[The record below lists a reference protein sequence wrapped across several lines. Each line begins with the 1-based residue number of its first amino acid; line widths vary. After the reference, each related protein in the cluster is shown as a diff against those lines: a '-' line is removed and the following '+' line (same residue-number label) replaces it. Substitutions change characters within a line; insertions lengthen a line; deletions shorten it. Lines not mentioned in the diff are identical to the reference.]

1 MFCEMWSIRIRY
13 FYNIT
18 KFTVDSIPAVVLY
31 YPRFHGKEGLKKE
44 CYKVVM
50 TKIMS
55 RVRLGDV
62 ATVRCGLVLS
72 RKQSRTPTDAKYRLL
87 NLRSINVDGCVEMA
101 MVDEYYAIESL
112 SPDYLSQVGDVIV
125 RLTAPYTAILVD
137 DETAGMV
144 VSSNFV
150 IIRPNPRMLLSG
162 YLAWLLNTRKTKR
175 VIFENTSSNM
185 LGAINP
191 RYFACMEVVLPSID
205 RQFAIADL
213 NALALKEGRLLR
225 RLADEK
231 KRYCDF
237 IINALQTDERKG
249 L

>member
-1 MFCEMWSIRIRY
+1 
-13 FYNIT
+13 
-18 KFTVDSIPAVVLY
+18 
-31 YPRFHGKEGLKKE
+31 
-44 CYKVVM
+44 M
-50 TKIMS
+50 TKKIS
-55 RVRLGDV
+55 RMRLGDV

-72 RKQSRTPTDAKYRLL
+72 RKQSPTPTNARYHLL
-87 NLRSINVDGCVEMA
+87 NLRSIIADGCVEMA
-101 MVDEYYAIESL
+101 MLDEYYAVESL
-112 SPDYLSQVGDVIV
+112 SSEYLSQVGDVIV

-150 IIRPNPRMLLSG
+150 IIRPNPRQLISG
-162 YLAWLLNTRKTKR
+162 YLAWLLNTRKAKR

-191 RYFACMEVVLPSID
+191 KYFACMEVALPSID
-205 RQFAIADL
+205 RQSAIADL

-237 IINALQTDERKG
+237 IINTLQTDDKKG

>member
-1 MFCEMWSIRIRY
+1 
-13 FYNIT
+13 
-18 KFTVDSIPAVVLY
+18 
-31 YPRFHGKEGLKKE
+31 
-44 CYKVVM
+44 M

-72 RKQSRTPTDAKYRLL
+72 RKQSRTPTSAKYRLL
-87 NLRSINVDGCVEMA
+87 NLRAINADGCVEMA
-101 MVDEYYAIESL
+101 LVDEYYAVEEL

-125 RLTAPYTAILVD
+125 RLTAPYTAIWID

-150 IIRPNPRMLLSG
+150 IIRPNPRMLLPG
-162 YLAWLLNTRKTKR
+162 YLVWLLNTRKTKH

-225 RLADEK
+225 QLADEK

-237 IINALQTDERKG
+237 LINTLQSDYRKG

>member
-1 MFCEMWSIRIRY
+1 
-13 FYNIT
+13 
-18 KFTVDSIPAVVLY
+18 
-31 YPRFHGKEGLKKE
+31 
-44 CYKVVM
+44 
-50 TKIMS
+50 MS
-55 RVRLGDV
+55 RMRLGDV
-62 ATVRCGLVLS
+62 AIVRCGLVLS

-87 NLRSINVDGCVEMA
+87 NLRSINADGCVEMA
-101 MVDEYYAIESL
+101 MLDEYYAIESL

-137 DETAGMV
+137 EETAGMV

-162 YLAWLLNTRKTKR
+162 YLAWLLNTRKTKH

-191 RYFACMEVVLPSID
+191 KYFACMEVALPSID
-205 RQFAIADL
+205 RQSAIADL

-225 RLADEK
+225 RLADER

-237 IINALQTDERKG
+237 IINTLQSDDRKG

>member
-1 MFCEMWSIRIRY
+1 M
-13 FYNIT
+13 T
-18 KFTVDSIPAVVLY
+18 
-31 YPRFHGKEGLKKE
+31 GK
-44 CYKVVM
+44 
-50 TKIMS
+50 IS

-72 RKQSRTPTDAKYRLL
+72 RKQSPTPTDARYRLL
-87 NLRSINVDGCVEMA
+87 NLRSINADGCVEMT
-101 MVDEYYAIESL
+101 MLDEYYAVERL
-112 SPDYLSQVGDVIV
+112 SSEYLSQVGDVIV

-150 IIRPNPRMLLSG
+150 IIRPNPRQLISG
-162 YLAWLLNTRKTKR
+162 YLAWLLNTRKAKH

-225 RLADEK
+225 QLADEK
-231 KRYCDF
+231 KRYSDL
-237 IINALQTDERKG
+237 ILNTLQTDNRKG

>member
-1 MFCEMWSIRIRY
+1 M
-13 FYNIT
+13 
-18 KFTVDSIPAVVLY
+18 
-31 YPRFHGKEGLKKE
+31 
-44 CYKVVM
+44 
-50 TKIMS
+50 
-55 RVRLGDV
+55 
-62 ATVRCGLVLS
+62 RCGLVLS
-72 RKQSRTPTDAKYRLL
+72 RKQSPTPTNARYHLL
-87 NLRSINVDGCVEMA
+87 NLRSINADGCVEMA
-101 MVDEYYAIESL
+101 MLDEYYAVESL
-112 SPDYLSQVGDVIV
+112 SPEYLSQVGDVIV

-137 DETAGMV
+137 EETAGMV

-162 YLAWLLNTRKTKR
+162 YLAWLLNTRKAKR

-191 RYFACMEVVLPSID
+191 KYFACMEVALPSID
-205 RQFAIADL
+205 RQSAIADL

-237 IINALQTDERKG
+237 IINTLQTDDKKG

>member
-1 MFCEMWSIRIRY
+1 M
-13 FYNIT
+13 T
-18 KFTVDSIPAVVLY
+18 
-31 YPRFHGKEGLKKE
+31 GK
-44 CYKVVM
+44 
-50 TKIMS
+50 IS

-72 RKQSRTPTDAKYRLL
+72 RKQSPTPTNARYHLL
-87 NLRSINVDGCVEMA
+87 NLRSINADGCVEMA
-101 MVDEYYAIESL
+101 MLDEYYAVESL
-112 SPDYLSQVGDVIV
+112 SSEYLSQVGDVIV

-150 IIRPNPRMLLSG
+150 IIRPNPRQLISG
-162 YLAWLLNTRKTKR
+162 YLAWLLNTRKAKR

-191 RYFACMEVVLPSID
+191 KYFACMEVALPSID
-205 RQFAIADL
+205 RQSAIADL

-231 KRYCDF
+231 KRYCDL
-237 IINALQTDERKG
+237 ILNTLQTDDRKG

>member
-1 MFCEMWSIRIRY
+1 
-13 FYNIT
+13 
-18 KFTVDSIPAVVLY
+18 
-31 YPRFHGKEGLKKE
+31 
-44 CYKVVM
+44 
-50 TKIMS
+50 
-55 RVRLGDV
+55 
-62 ATVRCGLVLS
+62 
-72 RKQSRTPTDAKYRLL
+72 
-87 NLRSINVDGCVEMA
+87 

-150 IIRPNPRMLLSG
+150 IIHPNPRRLLSG
-162 YLAWLLNTRKTKR
+162 YLAWLLNTRKAKR

-191 RYFACMEVVLPSID
+191 RYFACIEVALPSID

-225 RLADEK
+225 RLADER
-231 KRYCDF
+231 KRYYDF
-237 IINALQTDERKG
+237 IINTLQTDERKG

>member
-1 MFCEMWSIRIRY
+1 MQ
-13 FYNIT
+13 
-18 KFTVDSIPAVVLY
+18 
-31 YPRFHGKEGLKKE
+31 
-44 CYKVVM
+44 
-50 TKIMS
+50 
-55 RVRLGDV
+55 LGDV
-62 ATVRCGLVLS
+62 AAVRCGLVLS

-87 NLRSINVDGCVEMA
+87 NLRSINADGCVEMA
-101 MVDEYYAIESL
+101 LVDEYYAVESL
-112 SPDYLSQVGDVIV
+112 SSEYLSQVGDVIV

-150 IIRPNPRMLLSG
+150 IIRPNPEMLLSG
-162 YLAWLLNTRKTKR
+162 YLAWLLNTRKVKH

-205 RQFAIADL
+205 RQYAIADL

-225 RLADEK
+225 RLADER

-237 IINALQTDERKG
+237 IINTLQNDDRKG

>member
-1 MFCEMWSIRIRY
+1 M
-13 FYNIT
+13 
-18 KFTVDSIPAVVLY
+18 
-31 YPRFHGKEGLKKE
+31 
-44 CYKVVM
+44 
-50 TKIMS
+50 
-55 RVRLGDV
+55 RLGDV

-72 RKQSRTPTDAKYRLL
+72 RKQSPTPTNARYRLL
-87 NLRSINVDGCVEMA
+87 NLRSINADGSVEMA
-101 MVDEYYAIESL
+101 MLDEYYAVESL
-112 SPDYLSQVGDVIV
+112 SSEYLSQVGDIIV

-137 DETAGMV
+137 DAIAEMV

-150 IIRPNPRMLLSG
+150 IIRPNPRQLISG
-162 YLAWLLNTRKTKR
+162 YLAWLLNTRKAKR

-191 RYFACMEVVLPSID
+191 KYFACMEVALPSID
-205 RQFAIADL
+205 RQSAIADL

-231 KRYCDF
+231 KRYCDL
-237 IINALQTDERKG
+237 IINTLQTDDKKG

>member
-1 MFCEMWSIRIRY
+1 
-13 FYNIT
+13 
-18 KFTVDSIPAVVLY
+18 
-31 YPRFHGKEGLKKE
+31 
-44 CYKVVM
+44 
-50 TKIMS
+50 MS

-72 RKQSRTPTDAKYRLL
+72 RKQSPTPTDARYRLL
-87 NLRSINVDGCVEMA
+87 NLRSINADGSVEMA
-101 MVDEYYAIESL
+101 MLDEYYAVESL
-112 SPDYLSQVGDVIV
+112 SSEYLSQVGDIIV

-137 DETAGMV
+137 DAIAEMV

-150 IIRPNPRMLLSG
+150 IIRPNPRQLISG
-162 YLAWLLNTRKTKR
+162 YLAWLLNTRKAKR

-191 RYFACMEVVLPSID
+191 KYFACMEVALPSID
-205 RQFAIADL
+205 RQSAIADL

-231 KRYCDF
+231 KRYCDL
-237 IINALQTDERKG
+237 IINTLQTDDKKG

>member
-1 MFCEMWSIRIRY
+1 M
-13 FYNIT
+13 
-18 KFTVDSIPAVVLY
+18 VDSSPAVVLY
-31 YPRFHGKEGLKKE
+31 YPRFHGKEGFE
-44 CYKVVM
+44 RRCYKVVM
-50 TKIMS
+50 TKTMS

-191 RYFACMEVVLPSID
+191 RYVACMEVVLPSID

-237 IINALQTDERKG
+237 IINTLQTDERKG

>member
-1 MFCEMWSIRIRY
+1 M
-13 FYNIT
+13 
-18 KFTVDSIPAVVLY
+18 LY

-213 NALALKEGRLLR
+213 NSLALKEGRLLR

-237 IINALQTDERKG
+237 IINTLQTDERKG

>member
-1 MFCEMWSIRIRY
+1 M
-13 FYNIT
+13 T
-18 KFTVDSIPAVVLY
+18 
-31 YPRFHGKEGLKKE
+31 GK
-44 CYKVVM
+44 
-50 TKIMS
+50 IS

-72 RKQSRTPTDAKYRLL
+72 RKQSPTPTDARYRLL
-87 NLRSINVDGCVEMA
+87 NLRSINADGCVEMA
-101 MVDEYYAIESL
+101 MLDEYYAVESL
-112 SPDYLSQVGDVIV
+112 SSEYLSQVGDVIV
-125 RLTAPYTAILVD
+125 RLTAPYTAILID
-137 DETAGMV
+137 EETAGMV

-150 IIRPNPRMLLSG
+150 IIRPNPRQLISG
-162 YLAWLLNTRKTKR
+162 YLAWLLNTRTAKR

-191 RYFACMEVVLPSID
+191 KYFACMEVALPSID
-205 RQFAIADL
+205 RQSAIADL

-231 KRYCDF
+231 KRYCDL
-237 IINALQTDERKG
+237 IINTLQTDDKKG

>member
-1 MFCEMWSIRIRY
+1 M
-13 FYNIT
+13 
-18 KFTVDSIPAVVLY
+18 
-31 YPRFHGKEGLKKE
+31 
-44 CYKVVM
+44 
-50 TKIMS
+50 
-55 RVRLGDV
+55 
-62 ATVRCGLVLS
+62 RCGLVLS
-72 RKQSRTPTDAKYRLL
+72 RKQSPTPTDARYRLL
-87 NLRSINVDGCVEMA
+87 NLRSINADGCVEMA
-101 MVDEYYAIESL
+101 MLDEYYAVESL
-112 SPDYLSQVGDVIV
+112 PSEYLSQVGDVIV

-137 DETAGMV
+137 DEIAGMV

-150 IIRPNPRMLLSG
+150 IIRPNPRQLISG
-162 YLAWLLNTRKTKR
+162 YLAWLLNTRKAKR

-191 RYFACMEVVLPSID
+191 KYFACMEVALLSID
-205 RQFAIADL
+205 RQSAIADL

-237 IINALQTDERKG
+237 IMNTLQTDDKKG

>member
-1 MFCEMWSIRIRY
+1 MTEKS
-13 FYNIT
+13 N
-18 KFTVDSIPAVVLY
+18 
-31 YPRFHGKEGLKKE
+31 
-44 CYKVVM
+44 KVQ
-50 TKIMS
+50 
-55 RVRLGDV
+55 LGDV

-72 RKQSRTPTDAKYRLL
+72 RKQSRTPTGAKYRLL
-87 NLRSINVDGCVEMA
+87 NLRSIIADGCVEMA
-101 MVDEYYAIESL
+101 LVDEYYAVEDL
-112 SPDYLSQVGDVIV
+112 SPEYLSQVGDVIV

-150 IIRPNPRMLLSG
+150 IIRPNSRMLLPG
-162 YLAWLLNTRKTKR
+162 YLVWLLNTRKTKH

-191 RYFACMEVVLPSID
+191 RYFASMEVVLPSID
-205 RQFAIADL
+205 RQYAIADL

-237 IINALQTDERKG
+237 IINTLQSDDRKG